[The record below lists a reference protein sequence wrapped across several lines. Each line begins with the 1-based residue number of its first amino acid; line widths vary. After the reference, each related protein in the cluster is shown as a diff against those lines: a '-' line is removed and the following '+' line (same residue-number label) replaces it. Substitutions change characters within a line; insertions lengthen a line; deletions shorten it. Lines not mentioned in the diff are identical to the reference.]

1 MSLKIN
7 GKRLLSEALA
17 DAMDRDVAD
26 VPAKE
31 ELEKQHRFSK
41 KFVRRIKQ
49 IEKGIGDE
57 DGVKAGAAGKAER
70 EAETEKKDGVNKEQ
84 RRGFASRGKRALRYG
99 GMAAALVCVIGLAA
113 FLSVMGRMG
122 ASKKNFSEG
131 SPQLEGT
138 EEKGEQ
144 NGIDSG
150 NGVYEEVAGTVTDD
164 EEAPADDAAEALA
177 DELEAMTKED
187 APAGAEENTDFVG
200 ESMAPGWQEQL
211 LAESERADALISWHL
226 TAVYDGM
233 SFALSS
239 EVAGSGETGAPPA
252 SLVSASRIYEVYCR
266 ESAGEWVR
274 VYHTDRA
281 MSRCEPDTAWEDE
294 YFMQELNMTKPGTYR
309 VVRQVNSYRQVLELT
324 LDRMD

>member
-1 MSLKIN
+1 MSLNIN

-17 DAMDRDVAD
+17 DAMDRDLAD
-26 VPAKE
+26 VPAEE

-49 IEKGIGDE
+49 IEQGIGDE

-99 GMAAALVCVIGLAA
+99 GMAAAFVCVIGLAA

-122 ASKKNFSEG
+122 ASKKNFSGG
-131 SPQLEGT
+131 SPQLEDT

-150 NGVYEEVAGTVTDD
+150 DGVYEEAVDTVTDD
-164 EEAPADDAAEALA
+164 EKASADDAAEVPT
-177 DELEAMTKED
+177 DELEEMTKED

-200 ESMAPGWQEQL
+200 EPMAPGWQEQL
-211 LAESERADALISWHL
+211 LAESEKAAALISWHL

-252 SLVSASRIYEVYCR
+252 PLVSVSRIYEVYCR

-274 VYHTDRA
+274 VYHTDRD

>member
-31 ELEKQHRFSK
+31 ELEKQRRFSK

-113 FLSVMGRMG
+113 FLSVMGRM
-122 ASKKNFSEG
+122 AHRKRIFQKVRRSWRVQRKK
-131 SPQLEGT
+131 
-138 EEKGEQ
+138 
-144 NGIDSG
+144 
-150 NGVYEEVAGTVTDD
+150 
-164 EEAPADDAAEALA
+164 
-177 DELEAMTKED
+177 
-187 APAGAEENTDFVG
+187 
-200 ESMAPGWQEQL
+200 ES
-211 LAESERADALISWHL
+211 R
-226 TAVYDGM
+226 TA
-233 SFALSS
+233 
-239 EVAGSGETGAPPA
+239 
-252 SLVSASRIYEVYCR
+252 
-266 ESAGEWVR
+266 
-274 VYHTDRA
+274 
-281 MSRCEPDTAWEDE
+281 
-294 YFMQELNMTKPGTYR
+294 
-309 VVRQVNSYRQVLELT
+309 LT
-324 LDRMD
+324 LETAYMKRRRAR

>member
-17 DAMDRDVAD
+17 DAMDRDLAD

-31 ELEKQHRFSK
+31 QLEKQHRFSK

-49 IEKGIGDE
+49 IEKGIGDG
-57 DGVKAGAAGKAER
+57 DAVKAGAAGKAER
-70 EAETEKKDGVNKEQ
+70 EAGTEKKDGVNKEQ
-84 RRGFASRGKRALRYG
+84 RRGFARRGKRALRYG
-99 GMAAALVCVIGLAA
+99 GMAAAFVCVIGLAA

-122 ASKKNFSEG
+122 ASKSDFSEG
-131 SPQLEGT
+131 QPQLEEA

-144 NGIDSG
+144 NGTSTTGSG
-150 NGVYEEVAGTVTDD
+150 EYEEAVGDA
-164 EEAPADDAAEALA
+164 EAPADDAAEAPA
-177 DELEAMTKED
+177 DEPEEMPVED
-187 APAGAEENTDFVG
+187 APTETEENADFVG
-200 ESMAPGWQEQL
+200 EPMAPGWQEQL

-233 SFALSS
+233 SFVLSS

-252 SLVSASRIYEVYCR
+252 PLVSASRIYEVYCR

-274 VYHTDRA
+274 VYHTDRD

-324 LDRMD
+324 LERMD